1 MKVGI
6 AGERIATLSNSG
18 AIINCLFASFSQA
31 YGRKSAQADV
41 ASASIDGDAE
51 DP

>member
-31 YGRKSAQADV
+31 YGRKSAQADIAFGV
-41 ASASIDGDAE
+41 HRW
-51 DP
+51 